1 MSDPGPARRPP
12 PTGRDLHDTSVLF
25 LRPEDRVAAEECSPP
40 ACFGD
45 LNLDQVMA
53 AVTAGRDEYDLAAFY
68 SSPLADEDAVRF
80 RQEVFI
86 DLEPKG
92 VREAIGAFAGAMR
105 SVRGLLRQNLTYKY
119 QQESWFFEA
128 AETYGRGVSGLVAS
142 FESIEVRSRGL
153 RRIKEYLTG
162 YVGSAAFQS
171 FVAESTRIREALTGV
186 RYNLHI
192 RGGRVT
198 VSPPD
203 PAPDYTAQIH
213 AVFGRFR
220 RGAVRDYLAT
230 FSGDPDLNHVGI
242 LDRIALLYPD
252 TFGALDEFCDR
263 HQEFVDPT
271 IAAFDREVQF
281 YLAYLEFIDRL
292 RPAGLAFCSPRVT
305 EGTKETCARE
315 TFDIALASKLI
326 AQGSPVVRN
335 DFRLK
340 GAQRL
345 IVVTGPNQGGK
356 TTFARAFGQLHYLA
370 SLGCPVP
377 GEEAELPLTDAVFT
391 HFGREEQL
399 ADRRGRLEDDLLR
412 MRAVLDAATPR
423 SILILNEVFTSTTLL
438 DAVFLS
444 TEVLHRIEALDL
456 LGVWVTFVDELAS
469 MSERTVSMVSN
480 VLPEDPTVR
489 TFKITRRPADGHAY
503 AAAIAAKYGVS
514 YARLKAR
521 LPA

>member
-1 MSDPGPARRPP
+1 
-12 PTGRDLHDTSVLF
+12 
-25 LRPEDRVAAEECSPP
+25 
-40 ACFGD
+40 

-53 AVTAGRDEYDLAAFY
+53 AVTAGRGEYDLAAFY
-68 SSPLADEDAVRF
+68 SSPLGDEDGVRF
-80 RQEVFI
+80 RQEVFS
-86 DLEPKG
+86 DLEPKA
-92 VREAIGAFAGAMR
+92 VREAIGAFAAAMR
-105 SVRGLLRQNLTYKY
+105 SVRGLLRQELTYKY
-119 QQESWFFEA
+119 QRESWFFEA
-128 AETYGRGVSGLVAS
+128 AETYGRSVTGLVAS
-142 FESIEVRSRGL
+142 FEGIEVRSRGL
-153 RRIKEYLTG
+153 LRFKGYLAA
-162 YVGSAAFQS
+162 YVGSASFQS
-171 FVAESTRIREALTGV
+171 LVAESARIREALAAV

-192 RGGRVT
+192 GDGRVT

-203 PAPDYTAQIH
+203 PAPDYSAQID
-213 AVFGRFR
+213 AAFERFR

-230 FSGDPDLNHVGI
+230 FSVDPDLNHVGI

-263 HQEFVDPT
+263 HREFVDPT

-281 YLAYLEFIDRL
+281 YMAYLEFIDRL
-292 RPAGLAFCSPRVT
+292 RAAGLPFCSPRVT
-305 EGTKETCARE
+305 EGTKATCARE
-315 TFDIALASKLI
+315 TFDIALASKLVT
-326 AQGSPVVRN
+326 QGAPVVRN
-335 DFRLK
+335 DFRLQ
-340 GAQRL
+340 GTERV

-377 GEEAELPLTDAVFT
+377 GEEAELPLTDTLFT

-412 MRAVLDAATPR
+412 VRAILDAATPH
-423 SILILNEVFTSTTLL
+423 SVLVLNEVFTSTTLL
-438 DAVFLS
+438 DSVFLS
-444 TEVLHRIEALDL
+444 TEVLRRIEALDL
-456 LGVWVTFVDELAS
+456 LCVWVTFVDELAG

-503 AAAIAAKYGVS
+503 AAAIAAKYGVN

>member
-1 MSDPGPARRPP
+1 MADSGPARRPP
-12 PTGRDLHDTSVLF
+12 STDRGFHDASVLF
-25 LRPEDRVAAEECSPP
+25 LRTEDRAAAEGRTAP

-53 AVTAGRDEYDLAAFY
+53 AVTAGRGEYDLSAFY
-68 SSPLADEDAVRF
+68 SSPLGDEDAVRF
-80 RQEVFI
+80 RQEVFG
-86 DLEPKG
+86 DLGSQE
-92 VREAIGAFAGAMR
+92 VREAIGAFAGTMR
-105 SVRGLLRQNLTYKY
+105 SVRGLLRQNLPYKY

-128 AETYGRGVSGLVAS
+128 AETYSRGVTGLVAS
-142 FESIEVRSRGL
+142 FAGIDVRSRGL
-153 RRIKEYLTG
+153 RRFRDYLTG
-162 YVGSAAFQS
+162 YAGSAPFRS
-171 FVAESTRIREALTGV
+171 LVTESTRIGEALAGV

-198 VSPPD
+198 VSRPD
-203 PAPDYTAQIH
+203 PAADYTAQID
-213 AVFGRFR
+213 AAFGRFR

-242 LDRIALLYPD
+242 LDRIALLYPEP
-252 TFGALDEFCDR
+252 FAALDEFCDR
-263 HQEFVDPT
+263 HRAFVDPA

-281 YLAYLEFIDRL
+281 YLAYLEFVDRL
-292 RPAGLAFCSPRVT
+292 RSAGLPFCSPRVT

-315 TFDIALASKLI
+315 TFDIALASKLV
-326 AQGSPVVRN
+326 ARRSPVVRN

-340 GAQRL
+340 GAERV

-356 TTFARAFGQLHYLA
+356 TSFARAFGQLHYLA

-377 GEEAELPLTDAVFT
+377 GEEAELPLADIVLT

-399 ADRRGRLEDDLLR
+399 ADLRGRLEDDLVR
-412 MRAVLDAATPR
+412 MRDVLDGATPS
-423 SILILNEVFTSTTLL
+423 SIVILNEVFTSTTLL

-444 TEVLHRIEALDL
+444 TEVLRRIEALDL
-456 LGVWVTFVDELAS
+456 LGVWVTFVDELAG

-480 VLPEDPTVR
+480 VLPDDPTVR

-521 LPA
+521 LPG